1 MSDRRASGL
10 GPGASTILADT
21 TTVTRKRGNA
31 ETGAPGQ
38 SLRAT
43 RNHLLR
49 PLPREFFARSTL
61 QVAREL
67 LGHLLVHE
75 TPAGRLGGRLAEMEA
90 YRGPRDPARHAY
102 PRAPR

>member
-1 MSDRRASGL
+1 M
-10 GPGASTILADT
+10 ADT
-21 TTVTRKRGNA
+21 KTETRKRGNA
-31 ETGAPGQ
+31 ETGIPGQ

-75 TPAGRLGGRLAEMEA
+75 TPAGLLVGRLVEVGA
-90 YRGPRDPARHAY
+90 YTGPREPARHAY
-102 PRAPR
+102 PRTPPSPIMFGRPGTAYVY